1 MNIDEIDIYDYF
13 LKGFE
18 NDLKRVE
25 EAEPYHTTIPYILL
39 DFLERRGALNFA
51 YNSGILE
58 PEGLLILSDM
68 SKEIL
73 KKLNEKLNDRLKW
86 HGDRLDEHLGN
97 VTANLV
103 MVNCCNDLL
112 KPLGMDFTDEKKITD
127 N

>member
-1 MNIDEIDIYDYF
+1 MHIDEIDIYDYF

-25 EAEPYHTTIPYILL
+25 EAEPYYTTIPYILR
-39 DFLERRGALNFA
+39 DFLERRGALHFA
-51 YNSGILE
+51 YNNGILE

-86 HGDRLDEHLGN
+86 HGARLDEYLGN
-97 VTANLV
+97 VTADLV

-112 KPLGMDFTDEKKITD
+112 KPIGMEFDTK
-127 N
+127 

>member
-1 MNIDEIDIYDYF
+1 MNIDEMDIYDYF

-25 EAEPYHTTIPYILL
+25 EAEPYYTTIPYILR
-39 DFLERRGALNFA
+39 DFLERRGALHFA

-58 PEGLLILSDM
+58 TEGLLILSDM

-86 HGDRLDEHLGN
+86 HGSRLDEYLGN
-97 VTANLV
+97 VPADLV
-103 MVNCCNDLL
+103 MVNCCNDLF
-112 KPLGMDFTDEKKITD
+112 KCLGMEFDVK
-127 N
+127 

>member
-13 LKGFE
+13 HKGFE

-25 EAEPYHTTIPYILL
+25 EAEPFYTTIPYILR
-39 DFLERRGALNFA
+39 DFLERRGALHFA

-86 HGDRLDEHLGN
+86 HGSRLDEHLGN
-97 VTANLV
+97 VSADLV
-103 MVNCCNDLL
+103 MVNCCNDLF

>member
-1 MNIDEIDIYDYF
+1 MNIDEIYIYDYF
-13 LKGFE
+13 HKGLE

-25 EAEPYHTTIPYILL
+25 EAEPYYTTIPYILR
-39 DFLERRGALNFA
+39 DFIERRGAIHFA

-86 HGDRLDEHLGN
+86 HGSRLDEYLGN
-97 VTANLV
+97 VPADLV
-103 MVNCCNDLL
+103 MVNCCNDLF
-112 KPLGMDFTDEKKITD
+112 KPLGMEFTDEKKITD